1 MQIKVSVIL
10 PSLNVVSY
18 IEECLESVINQ
29 TMKEIEIICVD
40 AGSDDGTAEILEKYK
55 NKDSRIKVL
64 HSPKKS
70 YGLQVNMGIDKA
82 QGEYIGIVDTDDFV
96 KADMYETLFS
106 YAKEKNADFVKGDFE
121 VFVHAD
127 NGEQIFMPYNVTWAC
142 SAQYEKCFTKEDFAE
157 SMVTPDVFLWNG
169 IYKRLFLSENGIRFN
184 ETPGA
189 AIQDCGVRYKIALCV
204 KRGYYIQ
211 KSVYCYRRDNIG
223 ASSYSAKIIS
233 NHFNEFQSLMEY
245 VSARNDITNEQWS
258 FLAREISIITFRTFQ
273 DLLIWSKPGDDTGVD
288 LEAIR
293 GIVREVNKRNVLS
306 AKYMTPN
313 ALLESS
319 LFMDKELCDGFAKA
333 RAKAVR
339 EGLLYFLEDLASKQ
353 KVWIFG
359 SKKVAD
365 YAYVFLKNNGIN
377 NITGFFDND
386 TKRQGM
392 TKFGLPIVNPKDI
405 VEKERDAFFLI
416 ASSSYINDIKNWLAD
431 NGVERDH
438 YQVYGGAFEQ
448 LLHPFICTNILLKEN
463 L

>member
-1 MQIKVSVIL
+1 MQTKVSVIL
-10 PSLNVVSY
+10 PSLNVASY
-18 IEECLESVINQ
+18 IEECLESVISQ

-40 AGSDDGTAEILEKYK
+40 AGSEDGTAEILERYSK
-55 NKDSRIKVL
+55 KDDRIKVL

-70 YGLQVNMGIDKA
+70 YGLQVNMGLDEAK
-82 QGEYIGIVDTDDFV
+82 GEYIGIVDTDDFV
-96 KADMYETLFS
+96 KEDMYETLFAH
-106 YAKEKNADFVKGDFE
+106 AKEMDADFVKGDFE

-127 NGEQIFMPYNVTWAC
+127 NGERIFMPYNVTWAC
-142 SAQYEKCFTKEDFAE
+142 SAQYGKCFSKEDFAE
-157 SMVTPDVFLWNG
+157 SMTTPDVFLWNG
-169 IYKRLFLSENGIRFN
+169 IYKRSFLSENGIRFN

-189 AIQDCGVRYKIALCV
+189 SIQDCGVRYKIALCV

-211 KSVYCYRRDNIG
+211 KSVYCYRRDNVG
-223 ASSYSAKIIS
+223 ASSYSSKIIS
-233 NHFNEFQSLMEY
+233 NHFDEFKSLMKY
-245 VSARNDITNEQWS
+245 ASARTDITDEQWS
-258 FLAREISIITFRTFQ
+258 FLAREISIITFRTYQ
-273 DLLIWSKPGDDTGVD
+273 DLLIWSGPGDDTGAD

-293 GIVREVNKRNVLS
+293 RIVHEINNRKVLS
-306 AKYMTPN
+306 ARYMTPN

-339 EGLLYFLEDLASKQ
+339 EGLIYFLENLASKG

-377 NITGFFDND
+377 NIAGFFDND
-386 TKRQGM
+386 IKRQGM
-392 TKFGLPIVNPKDI
+392 TKFGIPVVSPKDMI
-405 VEKERDAFFLI
+405 DKERDTFFLI
-416 ASSSYINDIKNWLAD
+416 ASSGYINDIKKWLTD

-448 LLHPFICTNILLKEN
+448 LLHPFICTNIFLREN